1 MVGQEAAN
9 PLFSDADLDFIAGEA
24 APDASDR
31 EELKRRLAEDEE
43 FRKTLIG
50 DEKVLQRVLADEEA
64 FLHLSPALYFEI
76 LLRNAARDME
86 ASTHTMER
94 TGRQNI
100 PVFDTDEVIGL
111 LGQPR
116 VLDYLAH
123 MLASFTRIQS
133 YVIPVR
139 VRRGVRRRVRYNDMD
154 IDSLKRFATAT
165 DGEQR
170 FGLYKRIADVCL
182 YVTGVFPDYV
192 LRDYRYPASGQVRP
206 RTSGRVRRSIEEYEE
221 EGRRFYRLAEEH
233 PVARTLNLS
242 DTFGLLRRHFIAAR
256 KPLSFIASNYLHS
269 RKSQLFGAPVQ

>member
-1 MVGQEAAN
+1 MAGPEAAN
-9 PLFSDADLDFIAGEA
+9 PLISDTDLDFIVGKPTPD
-24 APDASDR
+24 APDR
-31 EELKRRLAEDEE
+31 EALKRRLAEDNE
-43 FRKTLIG
+43 FRTALIG
-50 DEKVLQRVLADEEA
+50 DKKVLQRVLDDEEA

-100 PVFDTDEVIGL
+100 PIFDTAEVVGL
-111 LGQPR
+111 LGQPQ

-133 YVIPVR
+133 YVMPVR

-154 IDSLKRFATAT
+154 IDSLKRFAAVA
-165 DGEQR
+165 DDEQR

-182 YVTGVFPDYV
+182 YVTGVFPDYAV
-192 LRDYRYPASGQVRP
+192 RDYRYAASGQVRP
-206 RTSGRVRRSIEEYEE
+206 RTSGRVRRSIEDYEE
-221 EGRRFYRLAEEH
+221 EGRRFYLLAEEH
-233 PVARTLNLS
+233 PVARSLNLS
-242 DTFGLLRRHFIAAR
+242 NTFRLLRHHFIAAR
-256 KPLSFIASNYLHS
+256 KPLTFIASNYLHS

>member
-1 MVGQEAAN
+1 MAGPEAAN
-9 PLFSDADLDFIAGEA
+9 PLISDTDLDFITGEA
-24 APDASDR
+24 APDAPDR
-31 EELKRRLAEDEE
+31 EELKRQLAEDGE
-43 FRKTLIG
+43 FRTTLIG
-50 DEKVLQRVLADEEA
+50 DEKVLQRVLADDEA
-64 FLHLSPALYFEI
+64 FLYLSPALYFEI

-94 TGRQNI
+94 AGRQNI
-100 PVFDTDEVIGL
+100 PVFDTDEVVGL
-111 LGQPR
+111 LGQPQ

-123 MLASFTRIQS
+123 MLASFTRIHS

-139 VRRGVRRRVRYNDMD
+139 VRRGIRRRVRYNDMD
-154 IDSLKRFATAT
+154 IDSLKRFAAAAE
-165 DGEQR
+165 GEQL

-182 YVTGVFPDYV
+182 YVTGVFPDYA

-206 RTSGRVRRSIEEYEE
+206 QTTGRVRRSIEEYEE

-233 PVARTLNLS
+233 PVAHSLNLS

>member
-1 MVGQEAAN
+1 MATPERADQ
-9 PLFSDADLDFIAGEA
+9 LFSDSDLAFIAGESA
-24 APDASDR
+24 RDAPGR
-31 EELKRRLAEDEE
+31 EGLNRRLAEDEE
-43 FRKTLIG
+43 FRKELIG
-50 DEKVLQRVLADEEA
+50 DEKLLQRVVTDEEA

-86 ASTHTMER
+86 ALTHTMER
-94 TGRQNI
+94 AGRQNI
-100 PVFDTDEVIGL
+100 PIFDTDEVLGL
-111 LGQPR
+111 LRQPQ
-116 VLDYLAH
+116 VLAYLAQ

-154 IDSLKRFATAT
+154 IDSLKRFAAVA

-182 YVTGVFPDYV
+182 YVTGVFPDYAM
-192 LRDYRYPASGQVRP
+192 RDHLYAASGRVRP

-221 EGRRFYRLAEEH
+221 EGRLFYRLAEEH
-233 PVARTLNLS
+233 PVARSLNLS
-242 DTFGLLRRHFIAAR
+242 NTFGLLRHHFIAAR

-269 RKSQLFGAPVQ
+269 RKRQLFGAPVP

>member
-1 MVGQEAAN
+1 MVGPEAAN
-9 PLFSDADLDFIAGEA
+9 PLFSDTDLDFIAGEA
-24 APDASDR
+24 APDAPDR

-43 FRKTLIG
+43 FRTALVG
-50 DEKVLQRVLADEEA
+50 DEKLLQRVLADEEA

-76 LLRNAARDME
+76 LLRNASRDME

-100 PVFDTDEVIGL
+100 PIFDTDEVVGL
-111 LGQPR
+111 LGQPQ

-133 YVIPVR
+133 YVIPIR

-154 IDSLKRFATAT
+154 IDSLKRFATVA
-165 DGEQR
+165 DDEQR

-182 YVTGVFPDYV
+182 YVTGVFPDFA

-206 RTSGRVRRSIEEYEE
+206 QTSGRVRRSIEEYEE

-233 PVARTLNLS
+233 PVARSLNLS
-242 DTFGLLRRHFIAAR
+242 DTFGLLRHHFIAAR

>member
-1 MVGQEAAN
+1 MAGPEAAN
-9 PLFSDADLDFIAGEA
+9 PLLSDTDLDFIAGGA
-24 APDASDR
+24 APDAPGR
-31 EELKRRLAEDEE
+31 EALKRRLAEDEE
-43 FRKTLIG
+43 FRQTVIG
-50 DEKVLQRVLADEEA
+50 DEKVLQRVLTDEEA

-76 LLRNAARDME
+76 LLRNAARNME

-94 TGRQNI
+94 AGRQNI
-100 PVFDTDEVIGL
+100 PVFDTDEVVGL
-111 LGQPR
+111 LSQPQ

-154 IDSLKRFATAT
+154 IDSLKRFAAVA

-182 YVTGVFPDYV
+182 YVTGVFPDYA
-192 LRDYRYPASGQVRP
+192 LRDHRYAASGQVRP
-206 RTSGRVRRSIEEYEE
+206 RTSGRVRRSIEDYEE
-221 EGRRFYRLAEEH
+221 EGRRFYLLAEEH
-233 PVARTLNLS
+233 PVARSLNLS
-242 DTFGLLRRHFIAAR
+242 NTFRLLRHHFIAAR